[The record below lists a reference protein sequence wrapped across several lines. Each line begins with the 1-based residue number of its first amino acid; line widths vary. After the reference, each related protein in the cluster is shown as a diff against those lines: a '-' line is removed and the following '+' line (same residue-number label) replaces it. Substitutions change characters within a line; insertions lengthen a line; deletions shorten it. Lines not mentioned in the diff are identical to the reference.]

1 MDLIHSVHKPSFL
14 ILRGHL
20 YITQGCFEA
29 FLNHPPTYAQCLN
42 LLGMGRKKSEF
53 FKNGVK
59 PLLWTLLG
67 THNSN
72 LLFGPIFGPILGHFW
87 AQKAKNRPK
96 NQNSSFSVIFRVEIF
111 FEHNFLN
118 FIFLNGNHI
127 YPWIFFIK
135 KCFIKKY
142 FPIFFFKNF
151 PLVPPMDV
159 FSSFGGPRV
168 VSSDLSC
175 SRVAAVHCAFQG
187 DTG

>member
-1 MDLIHSVHKPSFL
+1 MYGDSTKYNEHS
-14 ILRGHL
+14 
-20 YITQGCFEA
+20 
-29 FLNHPPTYAQCLN
+29 AQCLN

-111 FEHNFLN
+111 FNT
-118 FIFLNGNHI
+118 IF
-127 YPWIFFIK
+127 
-135 KCFIKKY
+135 
-142 FPIFFFKNF
+142 
-151 PLVPPMDV
+151 
-159 FSSFGGPRV
+159 
-168 VSSDLSC
+168 
-175 SRVAAVHCAFQG
+175 
-187 DTG
+187 